1 MKKALAIFKKQI
13 LDTLKNTSV
22 LLQFFMFPVLAFI
35 LTKTIGENIGN
46 LPKNYFIIMFSS
58 MYVGMSPAVAMESII
73 SEEKEKGTLKNLL
86 MNNVKPG
93 EYLIGVGI
101 YVFIMCLIGTSIFAF
116 AGGYIGNE
124 VILYFAIMIFGIL
137 ASMLLGASI
146 GIISK
151 NQMSGHSIVIPITIM
166 FAFLPLISSFNKKV
180 ANISKFTYSQ
190 RIHDMLSNVKITETM
205 SGDLM
210 IVSLNILVL
219 LFVFT
224 YFYKNKFV
232 YSN

>member
-1 MKKALAIFKKQI
+1 MKKTIAILKKQI

-22 LLQFFMFPVLAFI
+22 LLQFFMFPILAFI
-35 LTKTIGENIGN
+35 LTKTIGENIGD
-46 LPKNYFIIMFSS
+46 LPNNYFIIMFSS

-93 EYLIGVGI
+93 EYLTGVGV
-101 YVFIMCLIGTSIFAF
+101 YVFIMCLIGTSIFAY
-116 AGGYIGNE
+116 AGGYNGNE
-124 VILYFAIMIFGIL
+124 ILLYFVIMIFGIL

-166 FAFLPLISSFNKKV
+166 FAFLPLISTYNKKI
-180 ANISKFTYSQ
+180 ASISKFIYSQ
-190 RIHDMLSNVKITETM
+190 RIQDMLSDFKITEGM

-210 IVSLNILVL
+210 IVSLNIFIL
-219 LFVFT
+219 LFTFA
-224 YFYKNKFV
+224 YFYKNKFI
-232 YSN
+232 YND